1 MTFVSM
7 PAILSCV
14 GGSIHPGTTP
24 ASITLVQ
31 PAARHDRKHDR
42 RGLRT
47 NRGKPADRADR
58 PQADDEPLADVQRQH
73 DLPDARFHLIGAP
86 TGAFLTLLSGTFP
99 FTAPAN
105 AIEPR

>member
-1 MTFVSM
+1 M

-31 PAARHDRKHDR
+31 PALGTTAGATVAVYEQIAANQPTVPTVRK
-42 RGLRT
+42 RT
-47 NRGKPADRADR
+47 TSRWQTFSGNTTS
-58 PQADDEPLADVQRQH
+58 
-73 DLPDARFHLIGAP
+73 PDAGFYLIGAS
-86 TGAFLTLLSGTFP
+86 TGAFLTSSSGTFP